1 MALQLKTISAQCY
14 TAIKFFKPK
23 VMFSFFKKKSEKEK
37 LQEQY
42 QKLMKESFD
51 LSKIDRTKADAKVA
65 EANLI
70 LEKIEKLDKQ

>member
-1 MALQLKTISAQCY
+1 MALLLKTISAQCY
-14 TAIKFFKPK
+14 TATKFFKPK
-23 VMFSFFKKKSEKEK
+23 VMFSFFKKKSDKEK

-51 LSKIDRTKADAKVA
+51 LSKVDRTKADAKVA

>member
-1 MALQLKTISAQCY
+1 MALLLKLKAHN
-14 TAIKFFKPK
+14 AILQQNFKTQK

-70 LEKIEKLDKQ
+70 LEQIEKLDKK

>member
-1 MALQLKTISAQCY
+1 
-14 TAIKFFKPK
+14 
-23 VMFSFFKKKSEKEK
+23 MFSFFKRKSEKEK

>member
-1 MALQLKTISAQCY
+1 MALQLKTNSAQCY
-14 TAIKFFKPK
+14 TATKYIILK